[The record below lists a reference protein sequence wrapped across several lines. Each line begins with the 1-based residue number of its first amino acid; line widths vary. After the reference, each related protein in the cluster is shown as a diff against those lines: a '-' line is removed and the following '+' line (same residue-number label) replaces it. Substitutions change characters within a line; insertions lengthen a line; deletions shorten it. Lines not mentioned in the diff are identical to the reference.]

1 MTGWSPTVDEIAGR
15 FTHASNATLLGSAD
29 GKQVIYKP
37 TAGARP
43 LWDFDAGT
51 LAARE
56 VLTYRV
62 SEALGLDVV
71 PETVIGDGPYGPGSV
86 QRFVEVD
93 RSFDPLP
100 LLGGPSTELWPIALL
115 DIVVNNA
122 DRKAGHILKH
132 RDGRLQA
139 IDHGL
144 TFHPE
149 PKLRT
154 VLWGFCRPHGAGP
167 FDRPHGS
174 PGTGIRRCPRRGGG
188 RIHRQRRGRG
198 AHRSS
203 PRSGRIGGP
212 SYAA

>member
-1 MTGWSPTVDEIAGR
+1 MV
-15 FTHASNATLLGSAD
+15 
-29 GKQVIYKP
+29 
-37 TAGARP
+37 
-43 LWDFDAGT
+43 
-51 LAARE
+51 
-56 VLTYRV
+56 
-62 SEALGLDVV
+62 
-71 PETVIGDGPYGPGSV
+71 PGSV

-132 RDGRLQA
+132 GDGRLQA

-154 VLWGFCRPHGAGP
+154 VLWGFAGHTVP
-167 FDRPHGS
+167 AHLIDRMDLLERAFADGLGEEVAGS
-174 PGTGIRRCPRRGGG
+174 TGKDEAEALIARARDLAGSGVHPMLPDD
-188 RIHRQRRGRG
+188 
-198 AHRSS
+198 RSAI
-203 PRSGRIGGP
+203 PWP
-212 SYAA
+212 PV